1 MWRTSASQ
9 RACLLRRSLSPC
21 PNPLTLYA
29 IPSLAHVASMIHELP
44 NLRVTVDRVVFA
56 PHLDAPPERPY
67 PFVYFITI
75 HNESDKTVTL
85 KGRKWVVTDSLN
97 QSVVVEG
104 EGVVGKFPT
113 LSPGES
119 FSYNSYHVTASD
131 SVAQGAFL
139 ALTEENVAV
148 FARIPPFALVTP
160 KGGA

>member
-1 MWRTSASQ
+1 
-9 RACLLRRSLSPC
+9 
-21 PNPLTLYA
+21 
-29 IPSLAHVASMIHELP
+29 MIHELP
-44 NLRVTVDRVVFA
+44 QLRVTVDRVVFA

-75 HNESDKTVTL
+75 HNESDKTVTI
-85 KGRKWVVTDSLN
+85 KGRKWVVTDSQN
-97 QSVVVEG
+97 QTVVVEG

-131 SVAQGAFL
+131 SVATGSFL
-139 ALTEENVAV
+139 ALTEDNVPV

-160 KGGA
+160 DDGD

>member
-1 MWRTSASQ
+1 
-9 RACLLRRSLSPC
+9 
-21 PNPLTLYA
+21 
-29 IPSLAHVASMIHELP
+29 MIHELP
-44 NLRVTVDRVVFA
+44 QLKVTVDRVVFA

-75 HNESDKTVTL
+75 HNESDKTVTI
-85 KGRKWVVTDSLN
+85 KGRKWVVTDSQN
-97 QSVVVEG
+97 QTVVVEG

-131 SVAQGAFL
+131 SVATGSFL
-139 ALTEENVAV
+139 ALTEDNVPV

-160 KGGA
+160 RDDD

>member
-1 MWRTSASQ
+1 
-9 RACLLRRSLSPC
+9 
-21 PNPLTLYA
+21 
-29 IPSLAHVASMIHELP
+29 MIHELP
-44 NLRVTVDRVVFA
+44 ELRVTVDRVVFA

-75 HNESDKTVTL
+75 HNTSDKTVTL
-85 KGRKWVVTDSLN
+85 KGRKWVVRDSQN

-131 SVAQGAFL
+131 SVAEGAFL
-139 ALTEENVAV
+139 ALTEDNIPV
-148 FARIPPFALVTP
+148 FARIPAFALVTP
-160 KGGA
+160 

>member
-1 MWRTSASQ
+1 MPPGLSQ
-9 RACLLRRSLSPC
+9 YGDRLKLRKITVSFPSP
-21 PNPLTLYA
+21 
-29 IPSLAHVASMIHELP
+29 MIHELP
-44 NLRVTVDRVVFA
+44 HLRVTVDRVVFA

-75 HNESDKTVTL
+75 HNESDKTVTI
-85 KGRKWVVTDSLN
+85 KGRKWVVTDSQN
-97 QSVVVEG
+97 QTVVVEG

-131 SVAQGAFL
+131 SVATGAFL
-139 ALTEENVAV
+139 ALTEDNVPV

-160 KGGA
+160 DDGH